1 MVILQSKIATTHL
14 FLCFICCFLSIAL
27 LFNIIESCSI
37 LLVGTMCLIQFPDSL
52 LVIFRDEC
60 ISWLL
65 VLLALRSKLSKKWIS
80 SWAQASWAVNWKSS
94 SLQLFSFAHLASVCL
109 LSYNNNKLVIS
120 DGLGS
125 TRNLGFG
132 NAMEKW
138 VKGKLNKTF
147 SSFFCE
153 IFGIFDGFFKV

>member
-1 MVILQSKIATTHL
+1 MNFTVLLVGDKKKFTEIQEHISISIFFSNNVGCNNIMVILQSKIATTHL

-109 LSYNNNKLVIS
+109 LFPYNNK
-120 DGLGS
+120 
-125 TRNLGFG
+125 
-132 NAMEKW
+132 
-138 VKGKLNKTF
+138 
-147 SSFFCE
+147 
-153 IFGIFDGFFKV
+153 